1 MHSVGAGAVTGEPLR
16 AALLA
21 GKRRPR
27 ARGGGS
33 PTKYRG
39 DGYEFVEVREYVA
52 GDDPRRIDWAATA
65 RSGDLQTRVVL
76 EDVAL
81 TLAAIV
87 DDSASMR
94 VGVEREL
101 ATAANEAVGAWF
113 AAARADDRCIRIF
126 ADEILA
132 PALRGAPAATACTLA
147 RGHAPFDLMRACAA
161 ARAGLPR
168 GSALLVVTDAF
179 GLPDDADRRLSDLG
193 QRCDATVLL
202 ARDPWHRDLPLRGF
216 TRVED
221 VETGERRTVLI
232 DASARRRYV
241 EAVRLREERLR
252 ARFEAAGWRVG
263 TLCESGGR
271 ASLLDAFGVSGPAA

>member
-1 MHSVGAGAVTGEPLR
+1 VTGEPLR

-65 RSGDLQTRVVL
+65 RSGGLQTRVVL

-94 VGVEREL
+94 AGREREL
-101 ATAANEAVGAWF
+101 AAAADEAIAAWF
-113 AAARADDRCIRIF
+113 DAARADDRCIRVLT
-126 ADEILA
+126 ETVLA
-132 PALRGAPAATACTLA
+132 PSLRGPSAARACRMA
-147 RGHAPFDLMRACAA
+147 RGDAPFELERACAA
-161 ARAGLPR
+161 ARAALPR
-168 GSALLVVTDAF
+168 GSALLLVTDGF
-179 GLPDDADRRLSDLG
+179 DLPDRIDGLLADLA
-193 QRCDATVLL
+193 QRCDCTVLL
-202 ARDPWHRDLPLRGF
+202 ARDPWYDGLPLRGF
-216 TRVED
+216 ARVED
-221 VETGERRTVLI
+221 LETGMRRTVYV
-232 DASARRRYV
+232 DAAARRRYAR
-241 EAVRLREERLR
+241 AVHERERSVG
-252 ARFEAAGWRVG
+252 ARFETAGWRVG
-263 TLCESGGR
+263 VLHEHGGR
-271 ASLLDAFGVSGPAA
+271 ASLFRAFGLPAPAA